1 MSERLRADAVVIG
14 SGAGGAP
21 VALALAEA
29 GLDVLVLEAGERVE
43 TREFAGDEG
52 ALTARLMT
60 ATTAPDGGLEVYAGA
75 CVGGSTVVNDALC
88 WRPPPEVLESW
99 RRERGLVALTDE
111 AFAPHVDRVWSAIH
125 ASPTEREN
133 RNRNSRLLE
142 RGAAKLGWS
151 GEAMHRNVRGCANLG
166 QCNTGCP
173 SGAKQSALVT
183 WIPDA
188 EARGARVVPLAR
200 AERIEVEAGRVRAV
214 DALRL
219 DAATRAPIGRLRI
232 ETPLVCVAAGV
243 LGTPALLLRSGLGGD
258 TALGRGVNFHSS
270 VYVTARFPEPVFG
283 FFGPTMSYAV
293 TEWSDVHGHRGPG
306 YMLESV
312 TTAPATTASG
322 LPGFGASHEAAMRA
336 LPHLAR
342 VVVVLRDRTRGAITL
357 DGDGAMQLSY
367 VPVAEDLARLRDAI
381 AACARLQ
388 LAAGATEVYL
398 PLNGSAPV
406 RSEADLGPLDG
417 ARFDARSLSLLYAV
431 HLFGGAA
438 MASSPRDG
446 FCDETGRAFGVAGL
460 YVTDAASL
468 PSNTGA
474 NPQVTVQSNALRI
487 AAGIAAASVGAGSKL
502 PAPLPA

>member
-1 MSERLRADAVVIG
+1 VIG

-29 GLDVLVLEAGERVE
+29 GLEVVVLEAGERVS
-43 TREFAGDEG
+43 TREFAADEG

-60 ATTAPDGGLEVYAGA
+60 AATAPDGGLEVYAGA

-88 WRPPPEVLESW
+88 WRPPPEVLTAW
-99 RRERGLVALTDE
+99 RDAHGLAGLTDE
-111 AFAPHVDRVWSAIH
+111 AFAPHVERVWSAIS
-125 ASPTEREN
+125 ASPTAREN
-133 RNRNSRLLE
+133 QSRNARLLE

-151 GEAMHRNVRGCANLG
+151 STWMHRNVRGCANLG

-183 WIPDA
+183 WIPAA
-188 EARGARVVPLAR
+188 EARGARVIALAR

-219 DAATRAPIGRLRI
+219 DAATRAPSGRLRI

-243 LGTPALLLRSGLGGD
+243 LGTPALLLRSGLAGD
-258 TALGRGVNFHSS
+258 TALGRGVQLHSS
-270 VYVTARFPEPVFG
+270 IYVTARFPEPVLG
-283 FFGPTMSYAV
+283 FFGPTMAYAV
-293 TEWSDVHGHRGPG
+293 TEWSDVHGGRGPG

-322 LPGFGASHEAAMRA
+322 LPGFGAPHERAMEA

-357 DGDGAMQLSY
+357 DDAGAMRLSY

-388 LAAGATEVYL
+388 LAAGATEVHL

-406 RSEADLGPLDG
+406 RSEADVAQLDG
-417 ARFDARSLSLLYAV
+417 RFDARSLSLLYAV

-446 FCDETGRAFGVAGL
+446 FCDESGRAFGVQGL
-460 YVTDAASL
+460 YVADAASL
-468 PSNTGA
+468 PGNTGA
-474 NPQVTVQSNALRI
+474 NPQVTVMANALRI
-487 AAGIAAASVGAGSKL
+487 AARIAAG
-502 PAPLPA
+502 